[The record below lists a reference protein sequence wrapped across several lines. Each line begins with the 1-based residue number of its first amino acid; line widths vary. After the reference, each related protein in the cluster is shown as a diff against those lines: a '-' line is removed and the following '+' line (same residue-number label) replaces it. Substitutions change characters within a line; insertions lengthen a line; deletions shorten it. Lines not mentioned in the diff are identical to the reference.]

1 MLQQTATDLALRLAA
16 VYALVGVFVALT
28 LVVALTMAR
37 IVKTPR
43 VMRTGLYALYLLSI
57 VGLVTAYAAGALTP
71 PADAAQRIAASA
83 ESAKAFDAR
92 NAAITPGDVAPSTTA
107 AAASVGTVY
116 IQAPDMDSRFAAEDL
131 WRDLR
136 AAGFQS
142 PGIELVAGRA
152 PTTPEVRYFND
163 ADRPLAEQ
171 VAAIAAKRGLEGSVV
186 KTIAN
191 YKAPPGQMEFWYPR

>member
-28 LVVALTMAR
+28 LIVALTMAR

-57 VGLVTAYAAGALTP
+57 VALVTAYAAGALTP
-71 PADAAQRIAASA
+71 PGEAASRIAATA

-92 NAAITPGDVAPSTTA
+92 NAAITPGDVAPA
-107 AAASVGTVY
+107 AATSAVVGTVY
-116 IQAPDMDSRFAAEDL
+116 IQAPDMDARFAAEDL

>member
-16 VYALVGVFVALT
+16 VYALVGVFLALT

-43 VMRTGLYALYLLSI
+43 VMRSGLYALYLLSI
-57 VGLVTAYAAGALTP
+57 LGLITAYAAGALTP
-71 PADAAQRIAASA
+71 PSDAANRIAASA

-92 NAAITPGDVAPSTTA
+92 NAAITPGDAEAATAPST
-107 AAASVGTVY
+107 VGTVY

-142 PGIELVAGRA
+142 PGIELAPGRA
-152 PTTPEVRYFND
+152 PSSPEVRYFND

-171 VAAIAAKRGLEGSVV
+171 VAAIAAKRGLQGSVV
-186 KTIAN
+186 KTIAS